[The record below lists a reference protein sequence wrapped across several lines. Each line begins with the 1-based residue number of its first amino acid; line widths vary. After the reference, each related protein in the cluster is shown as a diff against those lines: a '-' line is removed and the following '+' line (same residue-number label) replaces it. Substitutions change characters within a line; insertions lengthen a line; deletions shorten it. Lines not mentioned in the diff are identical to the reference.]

1 MTHMPSPKARFTRRH
16 VLQQAAA
23 AWAMTLP
30 VFTLAADPTAV
41 EAAIEA
47 IVGDRKPEPGE
58 LSLTTPAIAENGNT
72 VPIAVEAG
80 GRFTADD
87 YVEAI
92 HILAP
97 GNPVPEVVSFHF
109 TPRSGY
115 ARAATRIRLAETQ
128 DVIAI
133 AELSDGRV
141 WRTANEVKVTIG
153 GCGG

>member
-1 MTHMPSPKARFTRRH
+1 MIHTPLPKACFTRRRL
-16 VLQQAAA
+16 LQQTVAV
-23 AWAMTLP
+23 WAMTLP
-30 VFTLAADPTAV
+30 ALPLAADSPAV
-41 EAAIEA
+41 QAAIDA
-47 IVGDRKPEPGE
+47 IIGDRDAESGE

-72 VPIAVEAG
+72 VPIAVAAG